1 MIIAL
6 TLSLVKTGK
15 KNAVVALE
23 FSVLEK
29 SGSKARAHGDRVKP
43 GFTTGLGNHMISG
56 DPVENPVASTKSPVL
71 VSRHEAI
78 EGVIVIA
85 QSGTDSLRPPS

>member
-6 TLSLVKTGK
+6 TLSLVETGK

-29 SGSKARAHGDRVKP
+29 SGSKARAHGDRVKSVISQ
-43 GFTTGLGNHMISG
+43 LGWEI
-56 DPVENPVASTKSPVL
+56 K
-71 VSRHEAI
+71 
-78 EGVIVIA
+78 
-85 QSGTDSLRPPS
+85 